1 MTPRPV
7 PELHFREYQLLKELL
22 ILMADLTTAVS
33 DLTTAVAA
41 TQTLVAAKNA
51 EIANLQSQLAAAGQ
65 PEADAIEV
73 QVANLTAL
81 S

>member
-1 MTPRPV
+1 MSPQPV
-7 PELHFREYQLLKELL
+7 PDLVNYHLLKELL

-33 DLTTAVAA
+33 DLTAAVTT

-51 EIANLQSQLAAAGQ
+51 EIADLQSKLAAAGQ

-73 QVANLTAL
+73 QVAALTAL
-81 S
+81 A